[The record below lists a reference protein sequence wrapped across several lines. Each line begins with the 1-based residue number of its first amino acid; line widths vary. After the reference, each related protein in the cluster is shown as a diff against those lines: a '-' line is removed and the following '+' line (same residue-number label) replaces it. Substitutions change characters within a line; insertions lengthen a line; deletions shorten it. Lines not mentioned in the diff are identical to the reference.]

1 MAGSTQVSGSTGPTA
16 AATPDY
22 QEPLAWGWQQVVKMP
37 LRETGNLLGRWWQLT
52 HWSRKARGSDI
63 YAQTENEELT
73 LRTVGGKPS
82 SYMEEQKVLSQE
94 KAVKS

>member
-1 MAGSTQVSGSTGPTA
+1 M
-16 AATPDY
+16 
-22 QEPLAWGWQQVVKMP
+22 
-37 LRETGNLLGRWWQLT
+37 T

-73 LRTVGGKPS
+73 LRRVGGKPS